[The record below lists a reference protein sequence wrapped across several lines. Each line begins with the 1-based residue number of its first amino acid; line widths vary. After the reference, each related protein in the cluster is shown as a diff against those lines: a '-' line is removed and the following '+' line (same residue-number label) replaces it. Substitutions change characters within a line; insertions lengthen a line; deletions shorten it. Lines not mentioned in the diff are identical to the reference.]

1 MTGEWNGITV
11 SVAFVI
17 IIQKLEGSV
26 AKCQDLLKVADG
38 WMSTHGISSV
48 MCLEILQ
55 KKYLKKT
62 GQCMWKYFVNSSTQ
76 EC

>member
-38 WMSTHGISSV
+38 
-48 MCLEILQ
+48 
-55 KKYLKKT
+55 
-62 GQCMWKYFVNSSTQ
+62 
-76 EC
+76 